1 MSLIINDEY
10 SIEQSF
16 DDKYNLDINEC
27 IVSINIYCKDNQ
39 LPFLN
44 NFNYNDFT
52 DVLKK
57 NIDFSKIQITNTDE
71 IESSDEEELTDDE
84 YSDY

>member
-1 MSLIINDEY
+1 MSLVINDEY

-27 IVSINIYCKDNQ
+27 IVSIKIYCKDNQ

-57 NIDFSKIQITNTDE
+57 NIDFSKIQIINTDE
-71 IESSDEEELTDDE
+71 IESSDEEELSDDE